1 LDMAF
6 PAEVFIARP
15 ADERLPLRLPTTL
28 ASAAPA
34 PYPASPAVA
43 APVPT
48 LPAPPVVS
56 PNGGEPVHLAVE
68 VDRTVPG
75 SGNLTVGGQQFWLGP
90 DRAGQPITLW
100 ADTSVVHLLV
110 NDVRL
115 KTVPSRLSVAQLRQ
129 LLADGGRPAGPP
141 PIGTGDHQ
149 PGTAIEV
156 DRLIST
162 TGLIGLAGRRHPV
175 GSHFAGRRLTV
186 RLDRGLLQLVDHG
199 VLLRSLPNPLTVTE
213 QARIRDAR
221 PAGPPPAPAAEPLR
235 VQRRVSCRGAL
246 VIAGQRIH
254 VGIVHA
260 GQTLTVEAADTT
272 WRIYNDNGLVAEV
285 ARTTTKPVARF
296 KVHKPEPPR
305 QPNHPAAAS
314 SMGQPRP
321 APGGT
326 LR

>member
-1 LDMAF
+1 
-6 PAEVFIARP
+6 
-15 ADERLPLRLPTTL
+15 
-28 ASAAPA
+28 
-34 PYPASPAVA
+34 
-43 APVPT
+43 
-48 LPAPPVVS
+48 
-56 PNGGEPVHLAVE
+56 
-68 VDRTVPG
+68 VPG
-75 SGNLTVGGQQFWLGP
+75 SGNLTVAGQQFWLGP

-100 ADTSVVHLLV
+100 ADTTVVHLLV

-115 KTVPSRLSVAQLRQ
+115 KTVPSRLTTAQLRQ

-141 PIGTGDHQ
+141 PIGTGDAR

-162 TGLIGLAGRRHPV
+162 NGLVGLAGRRYSI
-175 GSHFAGRRLTV
+175 GSQFTGRRLTV
-186 RLDRGLLQLVDHG
+186 RLNRGLLQLVDHG
-199 VLLRSLPNPLTVTE
+199 VLLRSLPNPLTPAE
-213 QARIRDAR
+213 QARLRDAR
-221 PAGPPPAPAAEPLR
+221 PASPAPAPAPEPLR

-246 VIAGQRIH
+246 VVAKQRIH

-260 GQTLTVEAADTT
+260 GQTLTVEAADST
-272 WRIYNDNGLVAEV
+272 WRIYNQDGLVAEV

-314 SMGQPRP
+314 SMGQPRSV
-321 APGGT
+321 PGGT